1 VWLKERIREAIEA
14 ARRQTNDG
22 EQTFNWY
29 R

>member
-14 ARRQTNDG
+14 GRRQTDTS